1 MALNSD
7 GWYMVDSLAILVL
20 LLSFERVTSRMDLSD
35 SNGWATYILA
45 WFEGLS
51 RISVRGKGLHM
62 IPRYSVFFI
71 AFFGTIK

>member
-1 MALNSD
+1 
-7 GWYMVDSLAILVL
+7 MVDSLAILVL

-51 RISVRGKGLHM
+51 RSIVRGKGLHM

-71 AFFGTIK
+71 SFFGTIK